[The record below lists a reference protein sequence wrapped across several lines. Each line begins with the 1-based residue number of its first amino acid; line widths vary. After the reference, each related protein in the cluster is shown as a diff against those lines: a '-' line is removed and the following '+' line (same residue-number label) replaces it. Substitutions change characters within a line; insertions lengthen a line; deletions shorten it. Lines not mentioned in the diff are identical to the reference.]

1 MRIARGNTLIELL
14 IAMMVIFVG
23 LFTAATLVYG
33 NLALVQRD
41 TDQVTAMNLARE
53 GIELAKEL
61 RDSNWLAG
69 KNFDD
74 GMFNP
79 LSGSET
85 DYTATPAWV
94 GTDAP
99 SFQFTADDLTAD
111 TTVVVALSDSKSP
124 DFYANQTQP
133 PIVGTPT
140 LFQRLITF
148 HPICDDGARTVLDS
162 GSTCMTIGP
171 DVSKIGVRVES
182 HIRWVRKG
190 TRNDTTIFTDLY
202 DWR

>member
-1 MRIARGNTLIELL
+1 MRIAHGNTLIELL
-14 IAMMVIFVG
+14 VAMMVIFVG

-53 GIELAKEL
+53 GVELAKEL

-79 LSGSET
+79 VDVT
-85 DYTATPAWV
+85 DYTGTPHWY
-94 GTDAP
+94 GNDAP
-99 SFQFTADDLTAD
+99 SFQFAANNLGDGDAAVL
-111 TTVVVALSDSKSP
+111 ALSDQTTP
-124 DFYANQTQP
+124 DFYANQTLQP
-133 PIVGTPT
+133 PIAGTPT
-140 LFQRLITF
+140 PFQRLITF
-148 HPICDDGARTVLDS
+148 HPICGDATHVIDS
-162 GSTCMTIGP
+162 GSDCNAVQPGTP
-171 DVSKIGVRVES
+171 KIGVRVES
-182 HIRWVRKG
+182 HVTRTRKG
-190 TRNDTTIFTDLY
+190 KQYDTTIFTDLY